1 MLCRVVPSASLVPAH
16 GCTLSASM
24 TPPPR
29 TRVCALPCPF
39 STFLSSNTGNTPSSL
54 SVAASYEDPLQ
65 FSRLSSFSRPL
76 VDDAECEDG
85 DGAASTVTTAAG
97 SVSSASLGAAVG
109 TVVGPASA
117 RSHTPVSGGK

>member
-1 MLCRVVPSASLVPAH
+1 MRWNKRGRRDHTAEDAS
-16 GCTLSASM
+16 
-24 TPPPR
+24 PR
-29 TRVCALPCPF
+29 TRMCTLPCPF

-65 FSRLSSFSRPL
+65 FSRHSSFSRTL